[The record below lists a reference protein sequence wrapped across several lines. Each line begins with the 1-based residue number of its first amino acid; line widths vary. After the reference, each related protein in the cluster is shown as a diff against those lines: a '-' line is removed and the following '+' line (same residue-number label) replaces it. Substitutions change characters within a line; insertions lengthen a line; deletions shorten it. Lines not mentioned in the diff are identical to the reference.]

1 MLQPDKNMASNII
14 RSMYVIMFYLLQI
27 SKCKKQ
33 KKCIAIVGV
42 AATNDP
48 NQKRFD
54 LESPQCNNKKKRILQ
69 FCLFCS
75 ALRPFKVTF
84 SQSCQGS
91 ASLTQFYFSRGS
103 NKQESI
109 SPGMPLTE

>member
-54 LESPQCNNKKKRILQ
+54 LESPQCNNKKKEFYSFVSSVLP
-69 FCLFCS
+69 S
-75 ALRPFKVTF
+75 AP
-84 SQSCQGS
+84 
-91 ASLTQFYFSRGS
+91 SRLHF
-103 NKQESI
+103 
-109 SPGMPLTE
+109 PRAVRVPLH